1 MSDTVISVVLVIVM
15 FLGIWWN
22 YRLFMRGNWPEQ
34 KARLLLPV
42 DFKPDLFYAKSDTY
56 VGYEKGTNRLAVVD
70 ALHAKVIQ
78 PKDVVSIEP
87 EEDSIVGVRHQWL
100 VVNVRDPAFP
110 RYRIWFRFNRQER
123 DGWLQRL
130 KEICS

>member
-1 MSDTVISVVLVIVM
+1 MFDTVISVVLVIVM

-34 KARLLLPV
+34 KAKLLLPA

-70 ALHAKVIQ
+70 AQHAKVIQ

-87 EEDSIVGVRHQWL
+87 EEDSIAGIRHQWL
-100 VVNVRDPAFP
+100 VVNVRDQAFP

-123 DGWLQRL
+123 DSWLDRL
-130 KEICS
+130 KQICS

>member
-1 MSDTVISVVLVIVM
+1 MSEILVSTILVIVL

-22 YRLFMRGNWPEQ
+22 YKLFMRGNSPEEKA
-34 KARLLLPV
+34 KARLPA

-70 ALHAKVIQ
+70 AQHAKVIQ
-78 PKDVVSIEP
+78 PKDVVSVES
-87 EEDSIVGVRHQWL
+87 EEDSIAGVRHQWL
-100 VVNVRDPAFP
+100 VVNVRDQAFP